1 MSLEKFL
8 RSFFSGATFCDT
20 MRARPES
27 TCAACVYRTVV
38 CQRAAEA
45 ARTAAGAGTHGRSTC
60 TQFVVLLDVHRAALP
75 VTSRVVPARRGARRR
90 AGFQRAGGGR
100 VCAPGHLAARWLPS
114 PAVLHCQKKPFHRV
128 FHERRRAASVRLR
141 SCGRGTGPLHVVL
154 RASLPRRAAH
164 PPSQRRLGVC
174 SLTFFWEVGMKRYE
188 QGYERGNQ

>member
-1 MSLEKFL
+1 MCST
-8 RSFFSGATFCDT
+8 RSCVSE
-20 MRARPES
+20 RPKRH
-27 TCAACVYRTVV
+27 AQ
-38 CQRAAEA
+38 QRAL
-45 ARTAAGAGTHGRSTC
+45 GTHGRSTC

-90 AGFQRAGGGR
+90 AGFKRAGGGR

-128 FHERRRAASVRLR
+128 FHERRRGASVRLR
-141 SCGRGTGPLHVVL
+141 SRGRGTGPLHVVL
-154 RASLPRRAAH
+154 RASLPRRPAH